1 MKDECP
7 KPPSAATPAAEVL
20 GPCGLFCATPGY
32 CKTLIKSNLS
42 GFLGVVKGIG
52 KLIMTGGMSP
62 FAVANIIAGIMKVV
76 DVNYHKSCPPRE
88 TPTLPADEKKSKL
101 IDPTPAPA
109 ETDATKSELI
119 TSALNVL
126 EYCMAPEAKLPKQG
140 RGTDIIKAAKKA
152 GKICDKCY
160 DWAIGVKRRIV
171 NGVEE
176 FEEGGAIDSALSL
189 IE

>member
-88 TPTLPADEKKSKL
+88 TPTLPADEKKSEL

-126 EYCMAPEAKLPKQG
+126 EFCKSREAKLPKTG

-152 GKICDKCY
+152 GKICSKCY
-160 DWAIGVKRRIV
+160 DWAIGVKRTTEDGDEVFDDGR
-171 NGVEE
+171 E
-176 FEEGGAIDSALSL
+176 IDQEMVL